1 MLLWKSPQNPP
12 VSKGKKRI
20 VAQEPKH
27 ARAVLPG
34 VFSSF
39 LEHCAPR
46 LPAEYTKGALGALV
60 LLQTSRPA
68 KELRRNIRLVGQTLR
83 GGEEWGWL
91 QTQKPE
97 TVEARGAAEDERL
110 AGTIE
115 DLIEEARE
123 AVGHD
128 WEADLE

>member
-1 MLLWKSPQNPP
+1 MRVVMWHPRGCP
-12 VSKGKKRI
+12 VCASMNGSALHI
-20 VAQEPKH
+20 LE
-27 ARAVLPG
+27 
-34 VFSSF
+34 
-39 LEHCAPR
+39 EHCAPR

-83 GGEEWGWL
+83 GGGEWGWL

-97 TVEARGAAEDERL
+97 TAEERGAAEDERL
-110 AGTIE
+110 AATIE
-115 DLIEEARE
+115 DLVEEARE